1 MNHVCVSVTASFC
14 SETRCTLKTHR
25 HKLSTITLCRIYKTT
40 CHHVHSIDGQHCLFQ
55 SHSRTLLL
63 PMVHSH
69 SHFAPSTARFHSHS
83 VHSPTGLV
91 PFPLCSQDS
100 QVSFPFCSQS
110 HWFSPIP
117 YHYKYLITPVVVL
130 HQQCKAKLMTSKLH
144 NEWDS
149 AVKKRMKINI
159 KYTNALSMQLSFI
172 SAECSLNTL
181 RQQQSSQFP
190 CEFLTTF
197 ISSYHYTK
205 MTDNSA
211 CFTYPDIQH
220 EKSANHHS
228 THSA

>member
-1 MNHVCVSVTASFC
+1 
-14 SETRCTLKTHR
+14 
-25 HKLSTITLCRIYKTT
+25 
-40 CHHVHSIDGQHCLFQ
+40 
-55 SHSRTLLL
+55 
-63 PMVHSH
+63 MVHSH

-83 VHSPTGLV
+83 VHSPTGLVPFPLCSQDSQVSFPFRSQSHWFSPIPTLLPAQPGFIPIPFPVPLVHSHSHFAPSTARFHSHSVPSPTGLV

-197 ISSYHYTK
+197 IHLKLPLYQ
-205 MTDNSA
+205 D
-211 CFTYPDIQH
+211 DR
-220 EKSANHHS
+220 
-228 THSA
+228 